1 MKKKIFIY
9 CTKLFKALTLHLLH
23 MIYDTHFTSL
33 IDLMF
38 IHFISWLSIAKC
50 TYCTCKKKQTFCM
63 YKIYN
68 GISWKKLMHKVL
80 KEITFLYIKKV
91 TCLDFSEFLS
101 RSQYGGWGCPLDEG
115 ICVCIIIIIKLILQ
129 YKVWERGIS
138 IHSISFNTNPN
149 YLLIFVEQRD
159 LKMKKKHMQQQL
171 KQEDQMLQLSK
182 RWANDILPNWELT

>member
-1 MKKKIFIY
+1 
-9 CTKLFKALTLHLLH
+9 
-23 MIYDTHFTSL
+23 
-33 IDLMF
+33 MF

-50 TYCTCKKKQTFCM
+50 TVHAKKKKPNIL
-63 YKIYN
+63 YAEIYTGN
-68 GISWKKLMHKVL
+68 EISWKKNLVHKVFQRNFIPIY
-80 KEITFLYIKKV
+80 KNSNFSG
-91 TCLDFSEFLS
+91 FSEFLS